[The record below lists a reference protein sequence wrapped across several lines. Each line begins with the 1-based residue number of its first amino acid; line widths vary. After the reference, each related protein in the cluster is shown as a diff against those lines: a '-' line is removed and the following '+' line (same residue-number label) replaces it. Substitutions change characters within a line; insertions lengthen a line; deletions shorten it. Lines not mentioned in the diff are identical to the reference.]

1 MRAPCEHE
9 RASFCPLLDQGREN
23 ESLPESRQTLD
34 GYRSR
39 KSGLGNLVCSRQ
51 TGSVSSANIR
61 YMTPLYHVHGY
72 QAWLRKIILAT
83 CTHLFSE

>member
-1 MRAPCEHE
+1 MNEQLLKTSGTDVLSSRRKLRTHE
-9 RASFCPLLDQGREN
+9 RASFCLLLDQGREN

-51 TGSVSSANIR
+51 AGFSSANI
-61 YMTPLYHVHGY
+61 
-72 QAWLRKIILAT
+72 
-83 CTHLFSE
+83 

>member
-9 RASFCPLLDQGREN
+9 RASFCLLLDQGREN

-51 TGSVSSANIR
+51 TGFSSANIR

-72 QAWLRKIILAT
+72 QAWLRKSILDMHA
-83 CTHLFSE
+83 LI